1 MKKFVIKSILY
12 LFITLVIANVLA
24 YIGLRIL
31 GKSDFFKTTYLVHH
45 FPEGQAFD
53 MAVFGSSR
61 SLAAI
66 DTKLIGES
74 TGGLAVNFSMDYT
87 ALPSSLLMLEHFY
100 AQGYTANWVVVSLD
114 LPDFE
119 ESKTTISENDHRF
132 LPYISNKYI
141 RDYFLKYEEGNMIKP
156 ISISKYFPVLGFAYY
171 NMELLAPAAQALI
184 KPTFKYR
191 FDELGNYQYP
201 DYLAQQE
208 MPEPRYFKTSLSNPV
223 LKKIADLTKKN
234 GSKLIIYI
242 GPYLRDDI
250 SVNPNVSYRVINH
263 SRLINEP
270 KYFSDYIHVVNS
282 GKKLATESFIEDFHK
297 IDIQPIN

>member
-1 MKKFVIKSILY
+1 MKKFVLKSILY
-12 LFITLVIANVLA
+12 LSFAFLIANGLA
-24 YIGLRIL
+24 YIGLGIL
-31 GKSDFFKTTYLVHH
+31 RNSDFFKTTYLVHH
-45 FPEGQAFD
+45 FEERQAFD

-61 SLAAI
+61 SLAAM
-66 DTKLIGES
+66 DTKVIGET

-100 AQGYTANWVVVSLD
+100 AQGYQSDWVVISLD

-119 ESKTTISENDHRF
+119 ESKSDISENDHRF
-132 LPYISNKYI
+132 LPYISNNYI
-141 RDYFLKYEEGNMIKP
+141 RDYFLNYEEGMIKP
-156 ISISKYFPVLGFAYY
+156 IAISKYFPVVGFAYY

-184 KPTFKYR
+184 NPNYKYR

-208 MPEPRYFKTSLSNPV
+208 MPEPRFFETNFPNPV
-223 LKKIADLTKKN
+223 LKEILELTERH
-234 GSKLIIYI
+234 GSKLLIYVA
-242 GPYLRDDI
+242 PYLRDDI
-250 SVNPNVSYRVINH
+250 VVDASVDYQVINH

-282 GKKLATESFIEDFHK
+282 GKKIATEAFIEDFNKLKNILK
-297 IDIQPIN
+297 IN

>member
-1 MKKFVIKSILY
+1 MKKFVLKSILY
-12 LFITLVIANVLA
+12 LSIAFIIANVLA
-24 YIGLRIL
+24 YTGLRIL

-45 FPEGQAFD
+45 FPEGQSFD

-100 AQGYTANWVVVSLD
+100 AQGYTSKWVVISLD

-119 ESKTTISENDHRF
+119 ESKTVISENDHRF
-132 LPYISNKYI
+132 LPYISNNYI
-141 RDYFLKYEEGNMIKP
+141 REYFLKYEDAMIKP
-156 ISISKYFPVLGFAYY
+156 IAISKYFPVAGFAYY
-171 NMELLAPAAQALI
+171 NMELLAPAAQALVN
-184 KPTFKYR
+184 PNYKYR

-208 MPEPRYFKTSLSNPV
+208 MPEPRYFKTGLSNPV
-223 LKKIADLTKKN
+223 LKQIAEVTQKN
-234 GSKLIIYI
+234 GSKLIVYI
-242 GPYLRDDI
+242 APYLRDDI
-250 SVNPNVSYRVINH
+250 SVESDVNYQVINH

-282 GKKLATESFIEDFHK
+282 GKKLATEAFIEDFHK
-297 IDIQPIN
+297 IDN

>member
-1 MKKFVIKSILY
+1 MKKFVLKSILY
-12 LFITLVIANVLA
+12 LAIALFIANVLA
-24 YIGLRIL
+24 YMGLRIL

-45 FPEGQAFD
+45 FPEGQSFD
-53 MAVFGSSR
+53 LAVFGSSR

-66 DTKLIGES
+66 DTKIIGET

-100 AQGYTANWVVVSLD
+100 AQGYTSEWVVISLD

-119 ESKTTISENDHRF
+119 ESKTVISENDHRF
-132 LPYISNKYI
+132 LPYISNNYI
-141 RDYFLKYEEGNMIKP
+141 REYFVEYEEAMLKP
-156 ISISKYFPVLGFAYY
+156 IAISKYVPVVGFAYY
-171 NMELLAPAAQALI
+171 NMELLAPAVQALLR
-184 KPTFKYR
+184 PSYKYR

-208 MPEPRYFKTSLSNPV
+208 MPEARYFKTRLSNPI
-223 LKKIADLTKKN
+223 LKEIAELTNKN
-234 GSKLIIYI
+234 GSKLIVYI
-242 GPYLRDDI
+242 APYLRDDI
-250 SVNPNVSYRVINH
+250 SVESPLDFLVINH

-282 GKKLATESFIEDFHK
+282 GKVLATEAFIEDLRK
-297 IDIQPIN
+297 IDNQP